1 MPICCFEQRRGLVSD
16 FTSDTPEI
24 KWNLVEKL

>member
-1 MPICCFEQRRGLVSD
+1 VSD